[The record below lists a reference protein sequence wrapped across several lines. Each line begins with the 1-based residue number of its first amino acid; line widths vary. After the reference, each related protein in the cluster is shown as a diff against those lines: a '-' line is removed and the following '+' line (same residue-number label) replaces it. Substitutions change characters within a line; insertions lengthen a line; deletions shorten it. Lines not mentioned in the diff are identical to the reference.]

1 MYFSQESSFTSE
13 FTEGEVELLILPASF
28 PVTFHS

>member
-1 MYFSQESSFTSE
+1 MYFSQESSFMTE
-13 FTEGEVELLILPASF
+13 FTEGEVPLLTMPASF